1 MIATIAHKGAAWKY
15 PQLSKKESF
24 EAKVNG
30 LQSLTVVAK
39 LCILDICGD
48 LG

>member
-1 MIATIAHKGAAWKY
+1 MIATIAHKGAARKY

-30 LQSLTVVAK
+30 L
-39 LCILDICGD
+39 
-48 LG
+48 